1 MTRQK
6 EIREIH
12 KRRHKLFYKWLGI
25 LVVIPASIFLA
36 SAIFF
41 NIGAMFF
48 DDEDHDDY
56 RLNFGTEMMGV
67 AASIVITS
75 FIIDRL
81 QANRDRE
88 RQTQDLK
95 DRLVREA
102 RSRSN
107 DIAISAVEWLRAEG
121 WLTGDDGL
129 LQGTRLRNANLRGV
143 DLTKANLQ
151 RVDLSWANLQRANLT
166 KAKLQGAILGMAE
179 LQGANLMWAFLQ
191 RAHLS
196 LAFLQGAHL
205 MIAKLQ
211 GADLSGADLTSAN
224 LQNAKLQGADLTK
237 ANLQGAILF
246 AADLQGADLTKAK
259 LQGANLIHVKL
270 QEARSLHEVTLPD
283 GNRYTDNIDI
293 EKFTAPEHPEFMET
307 LKKVNEI
314 RREILQ
320 GLKL

>member
-1 MTRQK
+1 MARMTRQRK
-6 EIREIH
+6 FARFI
-12 KRRHKLFYKWLGI
+12 KKSAWFYRLLLGI
-25 LVVIPASIFLA
+25 LAVGLAVGIGIYIGAAWFGENPDYDNRDYVMNLVTEGIGVLASIGITVLF
-36 SAIFF
+36 I
-41 NIGAMFF
+41 
-48 DDEDHDDY
+48 DQ
-56 RLNFGTEMMGV
+56 LN
-67 AASIVITS
+67 AH
-75 FIIDRL
+75 
-81 QANRDRE
+81 RE
-88 RQTQDLK
+88 RKNLK
-95 DRLVREA
+95 RRLVREA

-320 GLKL
+320 ELKL